1 MEAQCAMAPVTLTV
15 PATPCFARLVRMTA
29 ANVAMLSSM
38 SVDRVEDIRMAAEEA
53 FIYSC
58 VTEQG
63 RDLSIRFA
71 VDESHIEMTFEL
83 GDVSFADPVGEDHP
97 AAYTDLILASVC
109 DVYEK
114 REGPAG
120 LHLELRADV

>member
-1 MEAQCAMAPVTLTV
+1 MDNACTNTPITLAV

-58 VTEQG
+58 MTEPG
-63 RDLSIRFA
+63 EGLSIRFA
-71 VDESHIEMTFEL
+71 VDDEHMEMTFEL
-83 GDVSFADPVGEDHP
+83 GEVSFAEPDTPEHP

-114 REGPAG
+114 HEDPAT